1 MALPSSTLRTHAYL
15 HGWAWLD
22 RYGSVMHEARPFG
35 ALFFFLETFGAYV
48 AVIRF
53 FSGEAEA
60 GDEAR

>member
-1 MALPSSTLRTHAYL
+1 
-15 HGWAWLD
+15 
-22 RYGSVMHEARPFG
+22 MHEARPFG